1 MRTFCGLRFWPPE
14 SGLYAPN
21 VFVLIAVDLS
31 PIDVDL
37 TRFGNT
43 TTTESIIITAK
54 LEETGG

>member
-21 VFVLIAVDLS
+21 VIAADLS